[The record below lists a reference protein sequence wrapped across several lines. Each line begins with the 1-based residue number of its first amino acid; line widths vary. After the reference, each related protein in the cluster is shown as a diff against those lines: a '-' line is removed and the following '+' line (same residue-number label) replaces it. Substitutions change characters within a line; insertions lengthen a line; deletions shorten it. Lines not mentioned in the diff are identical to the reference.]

1 MMITEQRIKE
11 LQEKSITTQEQL
23 FTVMTEI
30 LFDMYRQADL
40 IGVKLVKI
48 EWELREL
55 KSEIGSMN
63 RREE

>member
-1 MMITEQRIKE
+1 MITEQRIKE